1 MRPAEVLKRMKELK
15 EEWSK
20 QSFRFSKEQQAEY
33 DRLLK
38 LRRERVKYMQDNG
51 LVWKGPNKKT
61 VEVSKQLKTISDEN
75 ISAIYY

>member
-38 LRRERVKYMQDNG
+38 LRRERVKYMHDNNM
-51 LVWKGPNKKT
+51 VWKGPNKKT
-61 VEVSKQLKTISDEN
+61 VETSK
-75 ISAIYY
+75 

>member
-20 QSFRFSKEQQAEY
+20 QNFRFSKEQQAEY
-33 DRLLK
+33 DRLLQ
-38 LRRERVKYMQDNG
+38 LRRERVKYMHDNG

-61 VEVSKQLKTISDEN
+61 VQTSK
-75 ISAIYY
+75 

>member
-20 QSFRFSKEQQAEY
+20 QNFRFSKEQQAEY
-33 DRLLK
+33 DRLLQ
-38 LRRERVKYMQDNG
+38 LRLERVKYMHDNG

-61 VEVSKQLKTISDEN
+61 VETSK
-75 ISAIYY
+75 

>member
-33 DRLLK
+33 DRLLQ
-38 LRRERVKYMQDNG
+38 LRRERVKYMHDNG
-51 LVWKGPNKKT
+51 MVWKGPNKKV
-61 VEVSKQLKTISDEN
+61 VETSK
-75 ISAIYY
+75 

>member
-15 EEWSK
+15 EEWSR

-33 DRLLK
+33 DRLLQ

-61 VEVSKQLKTISDEN
+61 VETSK
-75 ISAIYY
+75 

>member
-20 QSFRFSKEQQAEY
+20 QNFRFSKEQQAEY
-33 DRLLK
+33 NNLLK
-38 LRRERVKYMQDNG
+38 LRHERVKYMHDNG

-61 VEVSKQLKTISDEN
+61 VETSI
-75 ISAIYY
+75 

>member
-20 QSFRFSKEQQAEY
+20 QSFRFTKEQQAEY
-33 DRLLK
+33 NNLLK
-38 LRRERVKYMQDNG
+38 LRHERVKYMHDNN

-61 VEVSKQLKTISDEN
+61 VETSK
-75 ISAIYY
+75 

>member
-20 QSFRFSKEQQAEY
+20 QNFRFSKEQQAEY
-33 DRLLK
+33 NNLLK
-38 LRRERVKYMQDNG
+38 LRHERVKYMHDNG

-61 VEVSKQLKTISDEN
+61 VETSN
-75 ISAIYY
+75 N

>member
-20 QSFRFSKEQQAEY
+20 QNFRFSKEQQAEY
-33 DRLLK
+33 NNLLK
-38 LRRERVKYMQDNG
+38 LRHERVKYMHDNG

-61 VEVSKQLKTISDEN
+61 VETSK
-75 ISAIYY
+75 